1 MVEELK
7 IYQDIDI
14 NFTRLLKPKFN
25 NLDLPL
31 SGLYN
36 DINNI
41 ESPNFPLKNKFNN
54 FTSPSGGGL
63 GLENLFLLKNSFEK
77 LITEET
83 LEGLIILTNNSK
95 RDVIIKNLEISL
107 NFETHQRTLSI
118 PLPDRDNTLF
128 LSKNKSYSIKI
139 KNNLKKQGKYSF
151 EVKFWTKCAFYDQQY
166 YSLKQRA
173 RVKESNKYKIIDNHV
188 EYYNNKIFSFSV
200 NDPFDIKTKFG
211 MSRIKEEYFI
221 EINIKN
227 KTNYYLTIPDLIIK
241 PKQKNNIIL
250 KPISTLEEMQLNF
263 DGNNNN
269 NDNNNNFLNNTK
281 IISLLPD
288 EELNLL
294 FKSSSNEIFLFE
306 DKFILF
312 IKWLNIFDFSP
323 KNFEYE
329 FKNELDIFNE
339 YFFFQITEK
348 PLGNIIL
355 GDNFPITIQFI
366 TKQPNQNFELTI
378 SENKEDKKN
387 DEMEIIIKEFKFE
400 LNKNCQKY
408 DINIKCKS
416 DKTGIVK
423 FPDII
428 IKINEKNKK
437 EILGEYI
444 YKNLLCFN
452 CVENVQLI

>member
-54 FTSPSGGGL
+54 FTTPGGGGL

-211 MSRIKEEYFI
+211 MSRVKEEFFI

-294 FKSSSNEIFLFE
+294 FKCSSNEIFLFE

-329 FKNELDIFNE
+329 FKNELDIFN
-339 YFFFQITEK
+339 
-348 PLGNIIL
+348 
-355 GDNFPITIQFI
+355 
-366 TKQPNQNFELTI
+366 
-378 SENKEDKKN
+378 
-387 DEMEIIIKEFKFE
+387 
-400 LNKNCQKY
+400 
-408 DINIKCKS
+408 
-416 DKTGIVK
+416 
-423 FPDII
+423 
-428 IKINEKNKK
+428 
-437 EILGEYI
+437 
-444 YKNLLCFN
+444 
-452 CVENVQLI
+452 

>member
-54 FTSPSGGGL
+54 FTTSAGGGL

-151 EVKFWTKCAFYDQQY
+151 EVKFWTKCTFYDQQY

-250 KPISTLEEMQLNF
+250 KPVSTLEEMQLNF

-294 FKSSSNEIFLFE
+294 FKCSSNEIFLFE

-378 SENKEDKKN
+378 SEYKEDKKN

-428 IKINEKNKK
+428 IKLNEKNKK

-444 YKNLLCFN
+444 YKNLICFN

>member
-54 FTSPSGGGL
+54 FTTSAGGGL
-63 GLENLFLLKNSFEK
+63 GLENFFLLKNSFEK

-173 RVKESNKYKIIDNHV
+173 RIKESNKYKIIDNHV

-250 KPISTLEEMQLNF
+250 KPVSTLEEMQLNF

-269 NDNNNNFLNNTK
+269 NDNNNFLNNTK

-294 FKSSSNEIFLFE
+294 FKCSSNEIFLFE

-339 YFFFQITEK
+339 YFFFQIT
-348 PLGNIIL
+348 
-355 GDNFPITIQFI
+355 
-366 TKQPNQNFELTI
+366 
-378 SENKEDKKN
+378 
-387 DEMEIIIKEFKFE
+387 
-400 LNKNCQKY
+400 
-408 DINIKCKS
+408 
-416 DKTGIVK
+416 
-423 FPDII
+423 
-428 IKINEKNKK
+428 
-437 EILGEYI
+437 
-444 YKNLLCFN
+444 
-452 CVENVQLI
+452 

>member
-54 FTSPSGGGL
+54 FTTSAGGGL

-128 LSKNKSYSIKI
+128 L
-139 KNNLKKQGKYSF
+139 
-151 EVKFWTKCAFYDQQY
+151 FYDQQY

-211 MSRIKEEYFI
+211 MSRVKEEFFI

-250 KPISTLEEMQLNF
+250 KPVSTLEEMQLNF

-294 FKSSSNEIFLFE
+294 FKCSSNEIFLFE

-323 KNFEYE
+323 KNFEYEFKNELDMYE